1 MLKSYTLQGS
11 KLLEA
16 PVEESQVLIYI
27 SPTECEIKSLVTN
40 YLLDEHTLASAIDP
54 DEISR
59 LEFEPEHAAIILKRP
74 KNYSS
79 FDELLFKISTLGI
92 FLFKERIVIV
102 MPEDVNI
109 LEPDRKHGFAIHGLK
124 EVFFKVLSGT
134 IHHFLSHL
142 KVINQ
147 LSDAI
152 EQKINASMEN
162 RYLLNMFSLQKSLVY
177 YFNGISYN
185 ATLFEKLKLNA
196 AKLGFTHEELEILDD
211 IIIENNQCLKEAE
224 VYTSILSSLM
234 DARASI
240 VNNNLSILI
249 KRLTIINIVFLPIT
263 FIASVGGMSEY
274 TALTEGLPMG
284 LSYLIFI
291 LAMGLVAWVTYIIVK
306 RLGFEEKRKKGL
318 GQIFKIKRQTK
329 KD

>member
-1 MLKSYTLQGS
+1 
-11 KLLEA
+11 
-16 PVEESQVLIYI
+16 
-27 SPTECEIKSLVTN
+27 
-40 YLLDEHTLASAIDP
+40 
-54 DEISR
+54 
-59 LEFEPEHAAIILKRP
+59 
-74 KNYSS
+74 
-79 FDELLFKISTLGI
+79 
-92 FLFKERIVIV
+92 
-102 MPEDVNI
+102 
-109 LEPDRKHGFAIHGLK
+109 
-124 EVFFKVLSGT
+124 
-134 IHHFLSHL
+134 
-142 KVINQ
+142 
-147 LSDAI
+147 
-152 EQKINASMEN
+152 MEN